1 MTKTNSPTTALE
13 TTFVTEEQ
21 TATLLRKVDLSLSQL
36 DEVAGGDCS
45 CVNCCSH
52 SSKAASIRSISLPAL
67 NLRVRF

>member
-1 MTKTNSPTTALE
+1 MTKTDVTSLE

-21 TATLLRKVDLSLSQL
+21 TTTLLRKVDLSLKQL

-52 SSKAASIRSISLPAL
+52 SSFKAASIRNISLPIL
-67 NLRVRF
+67 NSRARF